1 MPRSHDPE
9 RSVTIRCPPRTLSP
23 RQTRQNRTRAPPVSV
38 PRWPL
43 PSATR
48 ASERSPTKISRP
60 VNACLPRSVESAA
73 SWKQF
78 CPVSFFSERSAPSR
92 WRSAGV
98 RRRRCGPRLLP
109 HWELRLCSQSS
120 DLSLRVPRHRP
131 SAGSSRSHSRLPSRC
146 GRATRVATT
155 CGVFTRVA
163 GWGSRLWVLFSWGR
177 GWWGLAFVL
186 SVLVRWPIV
195 GIIAG
200 FLMNDVSGWRRNRVR
215 FRAAVWLSVLWAAM
229 FALRVIVQLPMYLA
243 DNVVGLGITRL
254 IMGWPLYALM
264 LVLSW
269 VVIRAVYPPRP
280 R

>member
-1 MPRSHDPE
+1 MHTDPPE
-9 RSVTIRCPPRTLSP
+9 PNRGTPSFGAQMAAALNNTSLGALTNEDIPAGQRVLAAIGGVRGILETVLPGFIFLGAFSILTVAFSWSSQAALWPALVSSLGIAVVFTVIRLVSKSP
-23 RQTRQNRTRAPPVSV
+23 
-38 PRWPL
+38 
-43 PSATR
+43 
-48 ASERSPTKISRP
+48 ASQAFGGLIA
-60 VNACLPRSVESAA
+60 VAFSAA
-73 SWKQF
+73 IAMWTGNARDNY
-78 CPVSFFSERSAPSR
+78 V
-92 WRSAGV
+92 
-98 RRRRCGPRLLP
+98 
-109 HWELRLCSQSS
+109 
-120 DLSLRVPRHRP
+120 
-131 SAGSSRSHSRLPSRC
+131 
-146 GRATRVATT
+146 
-155 CGVFTRVA
+155 
-163 GWGSRLWVLFSWGR
+163 WGFYTSG
-177 GWWGLAFVL
+177 GYALAFLL

-280 R
+280 RAERSEVPEQVG